1 MSDHQVKR
9 FIDLVMSHCIMADSP
24 FFETKLKLSSEEV
37 FQVQQIILNSVR
49 SRVVEQFRSVS
60 FESGVEIVASDRSYI
75 RLSEATKPRKSMK
88 G

>member
-1 MSDHQVKR
+1 MSP
-9 FIDLVMSHCIMADSP
+9 CIMTDSP

-88 G
+88 R

>member
-1 MSDHQVKR
+1 
-9 FIDLVMSHCIMADSP
+9 MADSP

-60 FESGVEIVASDRSYI
+60 FESEVEIVASDRSYKRVI
-75 RLSEATKPRKSMK
+75 EGIEPRIRKSMN

>member
-1 MSDHQVKR
+1 MSP
-9 FIDLVMSHCIMADSP
+9 CIMTNSP

-60 FESGVEIVASDRSYI
+60 FESEVEIVASDRSYKRVI
-75 RLSEATKPRKSMK
+75 EGIEPRIRKSMK

>member
-1 MSDHQVKR
+1 MT
-9 FIDLVMSHCIMADSP
+9 DSP

-60 FESGVEIVASDRSYI
+60 FESEVEIVASDRSYKRVI
-75 RLSEATKPRKSMK
+75 EGIEPRISMK

>member
-1 MSDHQVKR
+1 MTE
-9 FIDLVMSHCIMADSP
+9 SP

-60 FESGVEIVASDRSYI
+60 FESEVEIVASDRSYKRVI
-75 RLSEATKPRKSMK
+75 EGIEPRIRKSMK

>member
-1 MSDHQVKR
+1 MSP
-9 FIDLVMSHCIMADSP
+9 CIMTDSP

-60 FESGVEIVASDRSYI
+60 FESEVEIVASDRSYKRVI
-75 RLSEATKPRKSMK
+75 EGIEPRIRKSMN

>member
-1 MSDHQVKR
+1 
-9 FIDLVMSHCIMADSP
+9 MADSP

-60 FESGVEIVASDRSYI
+60 FESEVEIVASDRSYKRVI
-75 RLSEATKPRKSMK
+75 EGIEPRIRKSMK

>member
-1 MSDHQVKR
+1 MSP
-9 FIDLVMSHCIMADSP
+9 CIMTDSP

-60 FESGVEIVASDRSYI
+60 FESEVEIVASDRSYKRVI
-75 RLSEATKPRKSMK
+75 EGIEPRIRKSMK
-88 G
+88 GR

>member
-1 MSDHQVKR
+1 MT
-9 FIDLVMSHCIMADSP
+9 DSP
-24 FFETKLKLSSEEV
+24 FLETKLKLSSEEV

-60 FESGVEIVASDRSYI
+60 FESEVEIVASDRSYKRVI
-75 RLSEATKPRKSMK
+75 EGIEPRIRKSMK

>member
-1 MSDHQVKR
+1 MT
-9 FIDLVMSHCIMADSP
+9 DSP

-60 FESGVEIVASDRSYI
+60 FESEVEIVASDRSYKRVI
-75 RLSEATKPRKSMK
+75 EGIEPRIRKSMK

>member
-1 MSDHQVKR
+1 MSP
-9 FIDLVMSHCIMADSP
+9 CIMTDSP

-60 FESGVEIVASDRSYI
+60 FESEVEIVASDRSYKRVI
-75 RLSEATKPRKSMK
+75 EGIEPRIRKSMK